1 MIVRNTETIEKYIS
15 INTSVEYD
23 TLKPYI
29 VQAERKHIKALIG
42 AAQYAVFDEED
53 TIENGI
59 VNNQILD
66 SGPEN
71 ANVLEAYNLAQE
83 AICNF
88 ALYYAL
94 PILKTQITE
103 AGIFTSQQE
112 SVATASDK
120 DFKELQ
126 RSFKRTA
133 HEALD
138 ELFIVMETYPD
149 NFTEF
154 ITSDVYKI
162 YASTLV
168 NNTATFNKH
177 YHIFNSRQTFMALKP
192 EIETAQRQYLKAV
205 IGKDL
210 LTALQT
216 KQTNDNRKEVKT
228 LLQKSLVCFTI
239 AKILENGLFRIE
251 PAGISARFDVLPYE
265 KITSVSSDHLKQSQ
279 LNKITEA
286 EQILKDA
293 LEIITANPAD
303 FAEYTA
309 PEESENASEN
319 IIVTKGL
326 TML

>member
-1 MIVRNTETIEKYIS
+1 MIVKNIDTVKAHIDV
-15 INTSVEYD
+15 NDSVSYEGIKKH
-23 TLKPYI
+23 LLA
-29 VQAERKHIKALIG
+29 AERKHIKSLIG
-42 AAQYAVFDEED
+42 AEQYAVFASETVPTDE
-53 TIENGI
+53 T
-59 VNNQILD
+59 VK
-66 SGPEN
+66 
-71 ANVLEAYNLAQE
+71 EAYDLAVE

-88 ALYYAL
+88 ALYYYL
-94 PILKTQITE
+94 PFIKTQITE

-126 RSFKRTA
+126 RSTKRQA
-133 HEALD
+133 HETLD
-138 ELFIVMETYPD
+138 ELFLFMEE
-149 NFTEF
+149 NIGSFTEW
-154 ITSDVYKI
+154 TNNDAYKN
-162 YASTLV
+162 YATTLV

-205 IGKDL
+205 IGAEL
-210 LTALQT
+210 LTALQAN
-216 KQTNDNRKEVKT
+216 QTNANRKEAKE

-265 KITSVSSDHLKQSQ
+265 KIMPVANEQLKQSQ

-293 LEIITANPAD
+293 LEIITENATD
-303 FAEYTA
+303 FEEYTA
-309 PEESENASEN
+309 PEESENATEN
-319 IIVTKGL
+319 IIVTKGI